1 MKIMEKETNTEKLL
15 QNIDET
21 TPSQDEELAF
31 IAYQENVTRSKEEKR
46 TRWILIALT
55 VAIYLLGLGLFAIIV
70 QTVYNINQIAGLVT
84 GAVLLVLYTICFVI
98 VIVSIFS
105 KHSFDLEF
113 KKRNTGHFSERANN
127 KVRWEIAKNITEQS
141 VVLNYVEN
149 QEKKEFL
156 NKAEAEKVD
165 AFTTITKLL
174 EKYPNHIPGSTNP
187 DSQKLAE
194 SLSISMRKDGV
205 IYKKAKKL
213 ILRRAVSTG
222 CLTALSQNAIVDAS
236 VVAIKNVQLIKD
248 LIWLYGF
255 RPTNAEMTKILSR
268 VVRNVCVAIGFN
280 SMPKSTTWA
289 SKVFNKDSSNFLIQL
304 LGQAIDMGAQFLGNG
319 AMTYLVGKYTVN
331 ALLSQYRIQ
340 DLYRIKDL
348 KNYEIEMTSATVHEI
363 NAEIEVEVKELSNKP
378 EEIEEKKEALPKP
391 EETEKKKKWKFPF
404 FKKRKEGVE
413 KDKH

>member
-1 MKIMEKETNTEKLL
+1 MEKETNTEKLL

-84 GAVLLVLYTICFVI
+84 GAVLVVLYTICFVI

-127 KVRWEIAKNITEQS
+127 KVRWEIAKNIKEQS
-141 VVLNYVEN
+141 VVLNYIEN

-156 NKAEAEKVD
+156 NKTEAEKVD

-174 EKYPNHIPGSTNP
+174 EKYPSHIPGSTNP

-194 SLSISMRKDGV
+194 SLSVSMRKDGV

-268 VVRNVCVAIGFN
+268 VVRNVCIAIGFN

-340 DLYRIKDL
+340 DLYRLQDL
-348 KNYEIEMTSATVHEI
+348 KNYEIEMTSSTVHEI
-363 NAEIEVEVKELSNKP
+363 NAEIEIEVKELNNKP
-378 EEIEEKKEALPKP
+378 EQIEEKKEALPKP
-391 EETEKKKKWKFPF
+391 EDSEKKKWKFPF
-404 FKKRKEGVE
+404 FKKKKEAVE

>member
-1 MKIMEKETNTEKLL
+1 MEKETNTEKLL

-46 TRWILIALT
+46 TRWILIALS
-55 VAIYLLGLGLFAIIV
+55 VAIYLLGLGLFAVIV
-70 QTVYNINQIAGLVT
+70 ETVYNINHIAGLVT
-84 GAVLLVLYTICFVI
+84 GGILVVLYTICFVV

-127 KVRWEIAKNITEQS
+127 KVRWEMAKNIQEQS
-141 VVLNYVEN
+141 DVLSYVEN
-149 QEKKEFL
+149 SEKKEFL
-156 NKAEAEKVD
+156 SKSEAEKVD
-165 AFTTITKLL
+165 AFTSIHQLL

-194 SLSISMRKDGV
+194 FLSISMRKDGV

-268 VVRNVCVAIGFN
+268 VVRNVCIAIGFN

-340 DLYRIKDL
+340 DLYRLKDL
-348 KNYEIEMTSATVHEI
+348 KSYEIEMTSSTIHEI
-363 NAEIEVEVKELSNKP
+363 NAEIETEVKKLDNKP
-378 EEIEEKKEALPKP
+378 EVITEKKEALPTT
-391 EETEKKKKWKFPF
+391 EEKEKKRWKFPI
-404 FKKRKEGVE
+404 FKKRKEGIE